1 LIYRRGRRQF
11 LGTALASLAGTALT
25 SRPCAAGA
33 AGAAATLSQLAIDD
47 QLTLIQGAGGNVLL
61 LRTADGG
68 VLVDGGAPAAS
79 AMLLARVQGLLGRT
93 PVAALFNT
101 HWHPDQTGSNAT
113 LGRRGAKIIAHENT
127 KGWLSTSFYVDWQ
140 DRSYVPLPPVARP
153 NDTFYTTGRTQLGGR
168 TIEYG
173 HLPAAHTDGDIY
185 VRFVEANVI
194 AVGGALGAGRYPL
207 MDYTTGGW
215 LGGVVEASQVLLS
228 MSDAQTRFVAAEGAV
243 QSRADLQVQLDMA
256 RAMRDRIGEAMK
268 RGFSVDDML
277 AQGLTKDFDPAWG
290 DPRFFLRSSYRG
302 LWGHVREL
310 GAI

>member
-1 LIYRRGRRQF
+1 MINRRGRRQF
-11 LGTALASLAGTALT
+11 LGAALASLAGTALP
-25 SRPCAAGA
+25 SRLRA
-33 AGAAATLSQLAIDD
+33 AGAAAALSQLSIDD

-79 AMLLARVQGLLGRT
+79 AMLLDRVQGLLGRA

-153 NDTFYTTGRTQLGGR
+153 NDTFYTKGRTQLGGR

-194 AVGGALGAGRYPL
+194 AVGGALGGGRYPL

-215 LGGVVEASQVLLS
+215 LGGVVEASQALLS
-228 MSDAQTRFVAAEGAV
+228 MSDAQTRFVAAEGAI

-256 RAMRDRIGEAMK
+256 RATRERIAEAMK

>member
-11 LGTALASLAGTALT
+11 LGTALASLAGAALT

-33 AGAAATLSQLAIDD
+33 AAPLSQLAIDD

-215 LGGVVEASQVLLS
+215 LGGLVEASQVLLS
-228 MSDAQTRFVAAEGAV
+228 MSDAQTRLVAADGAV
-243 QSRADLQVQLDMA
+243 QSRADLQAQLDMA
-256 RAMRDRIGEAMK
+256 RATRERIAEAMK

-277 AQGLTKDFDPAWG
+277 AQGLTREFDPAWG

>member
-1 LIYRRGRRQF
+1 VINRQGRRQF
-11 LGTALASLAGTALT
+11 LGAALASLAGTALS
-25 SRPCAAGA
+25 SRLRAAGA
-33 AGAAATLSQLAIDD
+33 GATQSQLAIDD
-47 QLTLIQGAGGNVLL
+47 SLTLIQGAGGNVLL
-61 LRTADGG
+61 LRTSEGG
-68 VLVDGGAPAAS
+68 VLVDGGSAPASPA
-79 AMLLARVQGLLGRT
+79 LLSRVQALLGRA
-93 PVAALFNT
+93 PVAMLFNT
-101 HWHPDQTGSNAT
+101 HWHPEQTGSNAA
-113 LGRRGAKIIAHENT
+113 LGKRGAKIIAHENT
-127 KGWLSTSFYVDWQ
+127 RGWLSTTFYVDWQ

-228 MSDAQTRFVAAEGAV
+228 MSDAQTRLVAADGAV
-243 QSRADLQVQLDMA
+243 QSRADLQAQLDMA
-256 RAMRDRIGEAMK
+256 RATRERIAEAMK

-277 AQGLTKDFDPAWG
+277 AQGLTREFDPAWG

>member
-1 LIYRRGRRQF
+1 MINRRGRRQF
-11 LGTALASLAGTALT
+11 LGAALASLAGTVLSPRA
-25 SRPCAAGA
+25 RAAGA
-33 AGAAATLSQLAIDD
+33 GAPLSQLAIDD
-47 QLTLIQGAGGNVLL
+47 ALTLIQGAGGNVLL

-68 VLVDGGAPAAS
+68 VLVDGGTAAMS
-79 AMLLARVQGLLGRT
+79 ASLLARVHALLGRM

-101 HWHPDQTGSNAT
+101 HWHPEQTGSNAA

-127 KGWLSTSFYVDWQ
+127 KGWLGTSFYVDWQ

-153 NDTFYTTGRTQLGGR
+153 NDTFYTTGRLQQGGR

-185 VRFVEANVI
+185 VRFVESNVI
-194 AVGGALGAGRYPL
+194 AVGGALAVGRYPQ

-215 LGGVVEASQVLLS
+215 LGGVVEASQLLLS
-228 MSDAQTRFVAAEGAV
+228 MSDAQTRLVAADGAV
-243 QSRADLQVQLDMA
+243 QSRADLQAQLDMA
-256 RAMRDRIGEAMK
+256 RVARERIAEAMK

>member
-1 LIYRRGRRQF
+1 LIHHRGRRQF
-11 LGTALASLAGTALT
+11 LGTALASLAGTLLS
-25 SRPCAAGA
+25 SRLRAAGA
-33 AGAAATLSQLAIDD
+33 GAALSQLAIDD

-61 LRTADGG
+61 LRTAEGG
-68 VLVDGGAPAAS
+68 VLVDGGAAAAS
-79 AMLLARVQGLLGRT
+79 AALLARVQSLLGRA

-101 HWHPDQTGSNAT
+101 HWHPEQTGSNVA
-113 LGRRGAKIIAHENT
+113 LGRRGAKIIAHQNT

-173 HLPAAHTDGDIY
+173 HLPAAHTDGDLY
-185 VRFVEANVI
+185 VRFVDANVI
-194 AVGGALGAGRYPL
+194 AVGGALGVGRYPL

-228 MSDAQTRFVAAEGAV
+228 MSDAQTRLVAADGAV
-243 QSRADLQVQLDMA
+243 QSRKDLQAQLDMA
-256 RAMRDRIGEAMK
+256 RATRERIAEAMK